1 MRYGS
6 IGLYL
11 LLLNWPLKP
20 QLLDKSGE
28 IFWNIK
34 SHIIWLF
41 NHARKR
47 LFIHFFNRQRVVGGI
62 CTPHV
67 YMTVININ
75 SLDGTVYLI
84 YPVNIDII
92 SVSYYDVQKHHS
104 GLCATTWS
112 QEWRNA
118 RHRSEI
124 TRRHSRACGRRGAEL
139 ITTATSSRAGL
150 QHDQPPL
157 KAEGWPLLHTMYRT
171 ALFPFTFTTH
181 LDWQVQLTA
190 CSTCDSYRWRWNR
203 IMFSLV
209 HTVQYVLR
217 RLSTAST
224 GQELGYLR
232 VQSCRTMF
240 YLWSNS

>member
-1 MRYGS
+1 MS
-6 IGLYL
+6 
-11 LLLNWPLKP
+11 
-20 QLLDKSGE
+20 
-28 IFWNIK
+28 F
-34 SHIIWLF
+34 
-41 NHARKR
+41 
-47 LFIHFFNRQRVVGGI
+47 
-62 CTPHV
+62 
-67 YMTVININ
+67 ININ
-75 SLDGTVYLI
+75 SLDSAVYLI
-84 YPVNIDII
+84 YPVNIYIS
-92 SVSYYDVQKHHS
+92 SVSHYDEQKHHF

-124 TRRHSRACGRRGAEL
+124 TRRHSCAWGRRGAEL

-181 LDWQVQLTA
+181 LDWQVQLLTA
-190 CSTCDSYRWRWNR
+190 CSTCDSYRWRRNR

-209 HTVQYVLR
+209 HTVRAATVIDCVHRPGAWLF
-217 RLSTAST
+217 TWT
-224 GQELGYLR
+224 ELQNDVWVR
-232 VQSCRTMF
+232 MF

>member
-28 IFWNIK
+28 IFWTIK

-75 SLDGTVYLI
+75 SLDSTVYLI

-124 TRRHSRACGRRGAEL
+124 TRRHSCACGRRGAEL

-150 QHDQPPL
+150 REL
-157 KAEGWPLLHTMYRT
+157 SG
-171 ALFPFTFTTH
+171 
-181 LDWQVQLTA
+181 
-190 CSTCDSYRWRWNR
+190 CSMTNHRWR
-203 IMFSLV
+203 
-209 HTVQYVLR
+209 LR
-217 RLSTAST
+217 TDLCCTQCT
-224 GQELGYLR
+224 GLHCFPLP
-232 VQSCRTMF
+232 SPLT
-240 YLWSNS
+240 LTDKSN